1 MAVIKCA
8 IQLNIPDTVDLK
20 TPITLS
26 QLCTTLKCDPCFLYR
41 IMRFL
46 THRNIFKQ
54 IRIPSSEESDPLYA
68 YAHTPLSRLLMKQ
81 GEQSMAALLLLE
93 SSPVMLAPWQNLSE
107 RVVAEGRASFEKAHG
122 KDVWSYAEENAEH
135 SQLINEAM
143 ACDARRTVRVML
155 EECKEA
161 FEGVTSVVDVGGGNG
176 TAMTLLRKACPW
188 ITCINFDTPHVIAAA
203 PNSSHA
209 IQHVPGDM
217 FLAVPKADAA
227 FLMWVLHD
235 WGDEECIQILK
246 TCKEAIPHK
255 NGRVIIAEA
264 VIEEEG
270 FKDKLKD
277 VGLMLDMVMM
287 AHTNIGK
294 ERTLKEWEY
303 LITQAGFSTFTLKNI
318 NSLKSIIIAFP

>member
-1 MAVIKCA
+1 MAVVNCA

-20 TPITLS
+20 TPTTLS
-26 QLCTTLKCDPCFLYR
+26 QLCTTLKCDPSFLYR

-54 IRIPSSEESDPLYA
+54 ISAASDPL
-68 YAHTPLSRLLMKQ
+68 YAHTPLSRLLIKNH
-81 GEQSMAALLLLE
+81 EESMAPFVVME
-93 SSPVMLAPWQNLSE
+93 SSPVMVGAWHNLSG
-107 RVVAEGRASFEKAHG
+107 RVVVNGTPPFVKTHGMDLWGYGEGNR
-122 KDVWSYAEENAEH
+122 EH
-135 SQLINEAM
+135 SDVFNEAM
-143 ACDARRTVRVML
+143 ACDARRTVRAMV
-155 EECKEA
+155 EECKETL
-161 FEGVTSVVDVGGGNG
+161 EDITSVVDVGGGNG
-176 TAMTLLRKACPW
+176 TCMRLLRKACPW
-188 ITCINFDTPHVIAAA
+188 ITCINFDTPHVV
-203 PNSSHA
+203 PNNSHSQPQDGL
-209 IQHVPGDM
+209 QHVGGDM
-217 FLAVPKADAA
+217 FVAVPKADAA

-270 FKDKLKD
+270 FNSKADKLKD